1 MKLYIKPGACS
12 MASHIILAE
21 IGGDFA
27 VEIVDTAAG
36 ETASGTNYREINSKG
51 KVPALEVDGEVLTE
65 GPAILQFLGDRA
77 VKDGAVKDGAANDLM
92 APVGGTMDRARVNE
106 VLNFTG
112 TELHVAFGPLFS
124 PTATDAQKEAARQ
137 TVGGKLDWLEGRLAD
152 GRAFLTGRDFTIA
165 DAYAFVVV
173 NWANVSGIAL
183 SRWPNLSAFV
193 TRVSGRP
200 AVQRVLKAEG
210 LVA

>member
-21 IGGDFA
+21 IGGDYA
-27 VEIVDTAAG
+27 VEIVDTANG
-36 ETASGTNYREINSKG
+36 ETAGGANYREINPKG

-77 VKDGAVKDGAANDLM
+77 ANPGL
-92 APVGGTMDRARVNE
+92 APTGGTMARARVNE

-112 TELHVAFGPLFS
+112 TELHVAFGPLFAANS
-124 PTATDAQKEAARQ
+124 SDAQKEAARQ
-137 TVGGKLDWLEGRLAD
+137 AVAGKLDWLEGKLAD
-152 GRAFLTGRDFTIA
+152 GRAHLTGEAFTIA
-165 DAYAFVVV
+165 DAYAFVVA
-173 NWANVSGIAL
+173 NWANFTGIAL
-183 SRWPNLSAFV
+183 TRWPHILAFIE
-193 TRVSGRP
+193 RVGARP

>member
-21 IGGDFA
+21 IGGNYA
-27 VEIVDTAAG
+27 VEIVDTANG
-36 ETASGTNYREINSKG
+36 ETAGGANYREINPKG

-77 VKDGAVKDGAANDLM
+77 ANVGL
-92 APVGGTMDRARVNE
+92 APAGGTMARARVNE

-112 TELHVAFGPLFS
+112 TELHVAFGPLFAANS
-124 PTATDAQKEAARQ
+124 TDAQKEAARQ
-137 TVGGKLDWLEGRLAD
+137 AVAGKLDWLEGKLAD
-152 GRAFLTGRDFTIA
+152 GRAHLTGEAFTIA
-165 DAYAFVVV
+165 DAYAFVVA
-173 NWANVSGIAL
+173 NWANSTGIAL
-183 SRWPNLSAFV
+183 TQWPHILAFMQ
-193 TRVSGRP
+193 RVGARP

>member
-1 MKLYIKPGACS
+1 VKLYIKPGACS

-21 IGGDFA
+21 IGGDYA
-27 VEIVDTAAG
+27 VEMVDTAKG
-36 ETASGTNYREINSKG
+36 ETASGANYREINPKG

-77 VKDGAVKDGAANDLM
+77 ANFNLAPASGSM
-92 APVGGTMDRARVNE
+92 ARARVNE

-112 TELHVAFGPLFS
+112 TELHIAFGPLFNPAS
-124 PTATDAQKEAARQ
+124 TDAQKEAARQ
-137 TVGGKLDWLEGRLAD
+137 VVAGKLDWLEGKLAD
-152 GRAFLTGRDFTIA
+152 GRAHLTGESFTIA
-165 DAYAFVVV
+165 DAYAFVVTT
-173 NWANVSGIAL
+173 WANFTGIAL
-183 SRWPNLSAFV
+183 ARWPHITAFMA
-193 TRVSGRP
+193 RVAARP

>member
-27 VEIVDTAAG
+27 VEVVDTAAG
-36 ETASGTNYREINSKG
+36 ETAGGANFRDINPKG

-65 GPAILQFLGDRA
+65 GPAILQFLADR
-77 VKDGAVKDGAANDLM
+77 AANDRL
-92 APVGGTMDRARVNE
+92 APVGGTMARARVNE

-112 TELHVAFGPLFS
+112 TELHIAFAPLFS
-124 PTATDAQKEAARQ
+124 PAATDAQKEAARQ
-137 TVGGKLDWLEGRLAD
+137 AVATKLHWLEDRLAD
-152 GRAFLTGRDFTIA
+152 GRAHLTGPDFTIA
-165 DAYAFVVV
+165 DAYAFVVA
-173 NWANVSGIAL
+173 NWANFTGIAL
-183 SRWPNLSAFV
+183 SRWPHLNAFV
-193 TRVSGRP
+193 ARVADRP
-200 AVQRVLKAEG
+200 SVQRVARAEG